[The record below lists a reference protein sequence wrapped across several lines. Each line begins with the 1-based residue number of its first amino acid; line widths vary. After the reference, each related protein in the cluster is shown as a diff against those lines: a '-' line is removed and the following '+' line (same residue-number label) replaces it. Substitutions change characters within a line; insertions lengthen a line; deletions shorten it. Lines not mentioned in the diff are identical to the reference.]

1 MDSDIIR
8 RNMEQNPRLGNTSES
23 AQRKKSKGTKKKL
36 SSLNEEQLT
45 GAQCVAEIK
54 NAFDPDR

>member
-1 MDSDIIR
+1 
-8 RNMEQNPRLGNTSES
+8 MEQNPRLGNTSES